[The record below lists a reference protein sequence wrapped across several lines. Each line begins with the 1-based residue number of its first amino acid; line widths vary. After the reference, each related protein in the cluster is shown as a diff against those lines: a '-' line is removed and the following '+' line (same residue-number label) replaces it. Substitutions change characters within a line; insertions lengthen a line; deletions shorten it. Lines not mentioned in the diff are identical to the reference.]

1 MSINFKRIFKMKLDE
16 LRTIITEAGGCGN
29 ALFSDS
35 ENLLD
40 LGILDSLGIITLA
53 ELLEDRN
60 ISFSPSRIPHDK
72 FTLIGIC
79 EYINSIM

>member
-1 MSINFKRIFKMKLDE
+1 MKLDE
-16 LRTIITEAGGCGN
+16 LRTIITEACGGEIS
-29 ALFSDS
+29 FSDS

-60 ISFSPSRIPHDK
+60 ISFSPSQLPHEK
-72 FTLIGIC
+72 FTLIGIY
-79 EYINSIM
+79 EYINGCMLK